1 MKSNVVSVS
10 KLFKLLIVCNL
21 GLFYDYLIF
30 SFLACS
36 TFFMLLLF
44 PVFVMLSARTSLFL
58 CRRILEIDS
67 LLTILS
73 PFPSYS
79 ASSSSSSSSK
89 LYNEE
94 LPFSGDSSK
103 INSYVVP
110 FFFLIAAK
118 SNLIFGWLSSVGGLT
133 SITSFLLCRFFDPRW
148 TVFVLTSKVFSF
160 STSLLFFKD
169 THTHAQN
176 IIRKMI

>member
-1 MKSNVVSVS
+1 
-10 KLFKLLIVCNL
+10 
-21 GLFYDYLIF
+21 
-30 SFLACS
+30 
-36 TFFMLLLF
+36 
-44 PVFVMLSARTSLFL
+44 
-58 CRRILEIDS
+58 
-67 LLTILS
+67 LTILS
-73 PFPSYS
+73 PFSSYS

-133 SITSFLLCRFFDPRW
+133 SITSFLLCRFFDPR
-148 TVFVLTSKVFSF
+148 
-160 STSLLFFKD
+160 
-169 THTHAQN
+169 
-176 IIRKMI
+176 